1 MIQAVIFDLDRTL
14 LDRDASV
21 ERFIND
27 QFDRFEESLKSV
39 SRVAFASRFIDLDQ
53 RGYRPKDQV
62 YQHLVYELNIE
73 KGMEAELY
81 QDYQDSFKHHCIPF
95 QGLQEVLLQL
105 IADRYH
111 LGLITNGKGRFQM
124 DNIQALGI
132 ESFFRTILIS
142 ELEGVKKPDP
152 TIFERAMERINQ
164 PLEAC
169 VYVGDHLEKDVQA
182 AENIGMK
189 AIWKKDNKEEESLAR
204 YSIFHLTELPLLLQ
218 KMNTKE
224 ERSCYSK

>member
-1 MIQAVIFDLDRTL
+1 M
-14 LDRDASV
+14 
-21 ERFIND
+21 
-27 QFDRFEESLKSV
+27 
-39 SRVAFASRFIDLDQ
+39 DQ
-53 RGYRPKDQV
+53 RGYLPKNQV
-62 YQHLVYELNIE
+62 YKQLVHELDLG
-73 KGMEAELY
+73 KGMVVELD

-95 QGLQEVLLQL
+95 KGLKEVLLQL
-105 IADRYH
+105 IENNYQ

-189 AIWKKDNKEEESLAR
+189 AVWKKDKKEEESLAR
-204 YSIFHLTELPLLLQ
+204 YSIFHLTELPSLLQ